1 MISFINISTQ
11 EPYSKFL
18 SLYDS
23 AHQSD
28 QRNIEA
34 ACISSISFENKP
46 NARFVN
52 IKYLDQK
59 YFIFFSNYNSQKA
72 DDFTNNNFVSLSFF
86 WNSTQTQIRI
96 SGVIKK
102 TEKKYSDDHW
112 KTRNIKKN
120 ALAYSSKQSK
130 MINSFEKVKEKYSDT
145 LVNSD
150 LSKRPE
156 YWGGYKILPNR
167 FEFWQGQENRL
178 NKRELYILK
187 GNNFHK
193 YFLEP

>member
-1 MISFINISTQ
+1 
-11 EPYSKFL
+11 
-18 SLYDS
+18 
-23 AHQSD
+23 
-28 QRNIEA
+28 
-34 ACISSISFENKP
+34 
-46 NARFVN
+46 
-52 IKYLDQK
+52 
-59 YFIFFSNYNSQKA
+59 
-72 DDFTNNNFVSLSFF
+72 
-86 WNSTQTQIRI
+86 
-96 SGVIKK
+96 
-102 TEKKYSDDHW
+102 
-112 KTRNIKKN
+112 
-120 ALAYSSKQSK
+120 